1 MVISLGGQ
9 IVQNMAL
16 TLKEHGLPILGTD
29 PANIDMAEDRNKF
42 SQMCDELDVPQPE

>member
-1 MVISLGGQ
+1 MLDILSKERVRGVVISLGGQ

-29 PANIDMAEDRNKF
+29 PANIDMA
-42 SQMCDELDVPQPE
+42 